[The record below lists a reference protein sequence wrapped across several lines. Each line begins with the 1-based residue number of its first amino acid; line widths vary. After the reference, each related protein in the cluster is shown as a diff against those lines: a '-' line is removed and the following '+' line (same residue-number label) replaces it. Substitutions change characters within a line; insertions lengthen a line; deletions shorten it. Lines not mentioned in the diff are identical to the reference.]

1 MGSEPVDYFFAVLTI
16 ITIGFAIGC
25 VLLM

>member
-1 MGSEPVDYFFAVLTI
+1 MGFGSLDYFFAALTI